1 MAGLPEGLEESP
13 GHGSIHTSVMAHPG
27 DIPGLSTKST
37 GPQNNLDET
46 VTTCQ
51 TTMVC

>member
-13 GHGSIHTSVMAHPG
+13 GHGSIHTYLN
-27 DIPGLSTKST
+27 DIPGLSPKST

-46 VTTCQ
+46 VTCQ
-51 TTMVC
+51 STMVC

>member
-13 GHGSIHTSVMAHPG
+13 GHGSIHTSVVAHLN
-27 DIPGLSTKST
+27 DIPGLSPKRT

-46 VTTCQ
+46 VTCQ
-51 TTMVC
+51 STMGC